1 MKFKVI
7 QKGYHIPTGT
17 SNTIYLRIDN
27 WDDFSFRTTFHV
39 IVTDND
45 GSSYDLGNVKIG
57 YKDQTI
63 EKDTHQTLLPE
74 FNSFDSGYFS
84 LGTSLDYYN
93 NLMSLPSE
101 KLREKILEKLN
112 DVVFSS
118 EKLSIAMNEP
128 VFKKS
133 LLRDI
138 NINTIYGQFTRVL
151 KNQAIL
157 TPYDFSFIREASK
170 KFSEIELSFEVE
182 PLSTPPTNVHAII
195 GRNGVG
201 KTTLLN
207 EMINCI
213 LDSSKEN
220 SSYFID
226 NDSLFSQKKIN
237 KTYFSS
243 IISISFSAFDPFN
256 PPQEQPDPTKGTCYF
271 YLGLKKTAGDVGVSQ
286 LRTIDELREEC
297 VSSLIVCFSDKI
309 KKGRWMKA
317 ISTLES
323 DNNFLAMNLSE
334 LFEISD
340 DKELRS
346 KFMRLLRKMSSG
358 HAIVLLTITK
368 LVEKAE
374 EKTLVLI
381 DEPESHLHPPLLSA
395 FTRALSDLLIDRNGV
410 STIATHSPVLLQEIP
425 KMCTWVINRYG
436 KQISVARPT
445 IETFG
450 ENVGLL
456 TREVFRLEVE
466 NSGYHSLL
474 KKHVDNGECFN
485 EIMAKYKNKIGLEGQ
500 ALLRTMISLH
510 QKDEGEE

>member
-1 MKFKVI
+1 
-7 QKGYHIPTGT
+7 
-17 SNTIYLRIDN
+17 
-27 WDDFSFRTTFHV
+27 
-39 IVTDND
+39 
-45 GSSYDLGNVKIG
+45 
-57 YKDQTI
+57 
-63 EKDTHQTLLPE
+63 
-74 FNSFDSGYFS
+74 
-84 LGTSLDYYN
+84 
-93 NLMSLPSE
+93 
-101 KLREKILEKLN
+101 
-112 DVVFSS
+112 
-118 EKLSIAMNEP
+118 
-128 VFKKS
+128 
-133 LLRDI
+133 
-138 NINTIYGQFTRVL
+138 
-151 KNQAIL
+151 
-157 TPYDFSFIREASK
+157 
-170 KFSEIELSFEVE
+170 
-182 PLSTPPTNVHAII
+182 
-195 GRNGVG
+195 
-201 KTTLLN
+201 
-207 EMINCI
+207 
-213 LDSSKEN
+213 
-220 SSYFID
+220 
-226 NDSLFSQKKIN
+226 
-237 KTYFSS
+237 
-243 IISISFSAFDPFN
+243 
-256 PPQEQPDPTKGTCYF
+256 QPDPTKGTCYF

-410 STIATHSPVLLQEIP
+410 SIIATHSPVLLQEIP

-456 TREVFRLEVE
+456 TREVLRLEVE

-474 KKHVDNGECFN
+474 KKHVDNGE
-485 EIMAKYKNKIGLEGQ
+485 
-500 ALLRTMISLH
+500 
-510 QKDEGEE
+510 

>member
-1 MKFKVI
+1 VSW
-7 QKGYHIPTGT
+7 QHH
-17 SNTIYLRIDN
+17 L
-27 WDDFSFRTTFHV
+27 
-39 IVTDND
+39 
-45 GSSYDLGNVKIG
+45 
-57 YKDQTI
+57 
-63 EKDTHQTLLPE
+63 
-74 FNSFDSGYFS
+74 
-84 LGTSLDYYN
+84 
-93 NLMSLPSE
+93 
-101 KLREKILEKLN
+101 
-112 DVVFSS
+112 
-118 EKLSIAMNEP
+118 
-128 VFKKS
+128 
-133 LLRDI
+133 
-138 NINTIYGQFTRVL
+138 
-151 KNQAIL
+151 
-157 TPYDFSFIREASK
+157 
-170 KFSEIELSFEVE
+170 EVE

-226 NDSLFSQKKIN
+226 NVSLFSQKKIN

-410 STIATHSPVLLQEIP
+410 SIIATHSPVLLQEIP